1 MYFLWDFR
9 YCGKPPREITRFEE
23 VAPPRR
29 SGRSRRRPPPEA
41 LPPPGSAA
49 FSPGLCRPHPL
60 GAGGQWRIPDPPRAG
75 RSSRVRRRPATPVRC
90 SADSG
95 RWRSLQPESPRS
107 PGTPGLLPRCRLS
120 GRNRRRKPP
129 VPFDDTVFSAP
140 PANERT
146 APGSHGRRTGRDGH
160 PAQMVTWPS
169 PRGRPPRPLHSCPP
183 LRTALPTRSP
193 RLTNST
199 SRQFRALPNRLSTSR
214 ALWQVSS
221 RNTGRPYRSR
231 TAGRTDSE
239 GHICSPPGRQG
250 RSAAKPMARTP
261 AVPDSILSNSLR
273 AVSRRTAS
281 GASFGRSVPARR
293 NTRRS
298 SPHRTL
304 SQRPGRNATPAAFG
318 ASGESRRRTGFRPGS
333 SLHTTSLS
341 RRTSPSIISPTI
353 LEMVILLK
361 PVLTTRS
368 RRVRHAPVA
377 TMRRTIRG
385 CPAGCL
391 RCFFPLSPA

>member
-60 GAGGQWRIPDPPRAG
+60 GAGGQWRIPDPLRAG

-95 RWRSLQPESPRS
+95 RWRSPQPESPRS

-160 PAQMVTWPS
+160 
-169 PRGRPPRPLHSCPP
+169 
-183 LRTALPTRSP
+183 
-193 RLTNST
+193 
-199 SRQFRALPNRLSTSR
+199 
-214 ALWQVSS
+214 
-221 RNTGRPYRSR
+221 
-231 TAGRTDSE
+231 
-239 GHICSPPGRQG
+239 
-250 RSAAKPMARTP
+250 
-261 AVPDSILSNSLR
+261 
-273 AVSRRTAS
+273 
-281 GASFGRSVPARR
+281 
-293 NTRRS
+293 
-298 SPHRTL
+298 
-304 SQRPGRNATPAAFG
+304 
-318 ASGESRRRTGFRPGS
+318 RRRW
-333 SLHTTSLS
+333 
-341 RRTSPSIISPTI
+341 
-353 LEMVILLK
+353 
-361 PVLTTRS
+361 
-368 RRVRHAPVA
+368 
-377 TMRRTIRG
+377 
-385 CPAGCL
+385 
-391 RCFFPLSPA
+391 

>member
-60 GAGGQWRIPDPPRAG
+60 GAGGRWRIPDPPRAG

-95 RWRSLQPESPRS
+95 RWRSPQPESPRS

-146 APGSHGRRTGRDGH
+146 APGSHG
-160 PAQMVTWPS
+160 
-169 PRGRPPRPLHSCPP
+169 
-183 LRTALPTRSP
+183 
-193 RLTNST
+193 
-199 SRQFRALPNRLSTSR
+199 
-214 ALWQVSS
+214 
-221 RNTGRPYRSR
+221 
-231 TAGRTDSE
+231 
-239 GHICSPPGRQG
+239 
-250 RSAAKPMARTP
+250 
-261 AVPDSILSNSLR
+261 
-273 AVSRRTAS
+273 RRTAS

-377 TMRRTIRG
+377 TMRRTNPRLSRLLS
-385 CPAGCL
+385 PL
-391 RCFFPLSPA
+391 FFPAFSSMTCPFPRCLSNLPCRSSPPAFFICLLYDAPRGPSRKTAPPPGGAV

>member
-1 MYFLWDFR
+1 M
-9 YCGKPPREITRFEE
+9 
-23 VAPPRR
+23 
-29 SGRSRRRPPPEA
+29 
-41 LPPPGSAA
+41 
-49 FSPGLCRPHPL
+49 
-60 GAGGQWRIPDPPRAG
+60 
-75 RSSRVRRRPATPVRC
+75 
-90 SADSG
+90 
-95 RWRSLQPESPRS
+95 
-107 PGTPGLLPRCRLS
+107 
-120 GRNRRRKPP
+120 
-129 VPFDDTVFSAP
+129 
-140 PANERT
+140 
-146 APGSHGRRTGRDGH
+146 
-160 PAQMVTWPS
+160 
-169 PRGRPPRPLHSCPP
+169 
-183 LRTALPTRSP
+183 
-193 RLTNST
+193 
-199 SRQFRALPNRLSTSR
+199 
-214 ALWQVSS
+214 SS

-239 GHICSPPGRQG
+239 GHICSPPGRWS

-377 TMRRTIRG
+377 TMRRTNPRLSRRLS
-385 CPAGCL
+385 PL
-391 RCFFPLSPA
+391 FFPAFSSMTCPFPRCLSNLPCRSWPPAFYICLLYDAPRGPSRKTAPPPGGAV

>member
-1 MYFLWDFR
+1 
-9 YCGKPPREITRFEE
+9 
-23 VAPPRR
+23 
-29 SGRSRRRPPPEA
+29 
-41 LPPPGSAA
+41 
-49 FSPGLCRPHPL
+49 
-60 GAGGQWRIPDPPRAG
+60 
-75 RSSRVRRRPATPVRC
+75 
-90 SADSG
+90 
-95 RWRSLQPESPRS
+95 
-107 PGTPGLLPRCRLS
+107 
-120 GRNRRRKPP
+120 
-129 VPFDDTVFSAP
+129 
-140 PANERT
+140 
-146 APGSHGRRTGRDGH
+146 
-160 PAQMVTWPS
+160 MVTWPS

-193 RLTNST
+193 KLTNST

-377 TMRRTIRG
+377 TMRRTNPRLSRLLS
-385 CPAGCL
+385 PL
-391 RCFFPLSPA
+391 FFPAFSSMTCPFPRCLSNLPCRSSPPAFFICLLYDAPRGPSRKTAPPPGGAV

>member
-1 MYFLWDFR
+1 
-9 YCGKPPREITRFEE
+9 
-23 VAPPRR
+23 
-29 SGRSRRRPPPEA
+29 
-41 LPPPGSAA
+41 
-49 FSPGLCRPHPL
+49 
-60 GAGGQWRIPDPPRAG
+60 
-75 RSSRVRRRPATPVRC
+75 
-90 SADSG
+90 
-95 RWRSLQPESPRS
+95 
-107 PGTPGLLPRCRLS
+107 
-120 GRNRRRKPP
+120 
-129 VPFDDTVFSAP
+129 
-140 PANERT
+140 
-146 APGSHGRRTGRDGH
+146 
-160 PAQMVTWPS
+160 
-169 PRGRPPRPLHSCPP
+169 
-183 LRTALPTRSP
+183 
-193 RLTNST
+193 
-199 SRQFRALPNRLSTSR
+199 
-214 ALWQVSS
+214 
-221 RNTGRPYRSR
+221 
-231 TAGRTDSE
+231 
-239 GHICSPPGRQG
+239 
-250 RSAAKPMARTP
+250 MARTP

-377 TMRRTIRG
+377 TMRRTNVSAVFSRFLQHDLSF
-385 CPAGCL
+385 PAMPVKPPVPEFASGIL
-391 RCFFPLSPA
+391 HLFTI